1 MITKLLILNLLITV
15 TLTTNS
21 LNMRYLLQS
30 DTSMNITC
38 DDIDDGH
45 YICYNKKNLQ
55 IVEEVDIDFDDDT
68 GLLEIDDN

>member
-1 MITKLLILNLLITV
+1 
-15 TLTTNS
+15 
-21 LNMRYLLQS
+21 MRYLLQS